1 MTDVSD
7 DIIAFETLSRLKAEG
22 MSDAE
27 IDGTH
32 VLPAY
37 CREIVFYDQTRI
49 MPAFPTVDPNGGK
62 DWKPR
67 PPKPRPDFHG
77 REGNDVTELFCSRL
91 ECGFGCRRHSTTF
104 FISVSKDML
113 IASRGRY
120 E

>member
-1 MTDVSD
+1 MRNRITDASD

-37 CREIVFYDQTRI
+37 CREIVFYDETRI
-49 MPAFPTVDPNGGK
+49 MPAFPTVDPTGGK

-91 ECGFGCRRHSTTF
+91 ECGFGCRRHSTTYF
-104 FISVSKDML
+104 TSVSED
-113 IASRGRY
+113 IADG
-120 E
+120 